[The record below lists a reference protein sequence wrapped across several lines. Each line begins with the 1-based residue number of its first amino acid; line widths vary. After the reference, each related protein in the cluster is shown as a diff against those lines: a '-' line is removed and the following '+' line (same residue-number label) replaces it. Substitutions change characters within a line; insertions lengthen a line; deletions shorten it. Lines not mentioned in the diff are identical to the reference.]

1 MNLFGGPT
9 MFKRFTIRVKLFLG
23 FLLVAII
30 AAIIGVIGITRI
42 NKINSADEKLYNQ
55 VTLGLGHM
63 ANIATSYQTLR
74 SSYRDMI
81 DENAPD
87 RIEKRTKEVDKFIG
101 EIQKSAA
108 DLAKTFDSE
117 ESKKLYLDFKD
128 AFKEFTENIETLKV
142 LCKNNNDIE
151 ATILK
156 DGKLHESRLKAQATI
171 ERLLQYKIDYGKEI
185 YNTNTHITSSAN
197 ILMIIFIVLG
207 FILSLLAGQFLS
219 GNINNILRHLVDQSR
234 KLVTATKAGKLNVRA
249 DPDMV
254 NFEFREIAIGFN
266 DTLDAL
272 IEPLNMAANHV
283 ERISRG
289 DIPQKITAPYEGDFN
304 VIKNNLNQCIDA
316 INLLITDAH
325 MLAKAAAKGELDIR
339 AEEEKHYGD
348 FKKIVEGMNNTL
360 ANVAVPFKFAA
371 DNIQKISIG
380 ELPAITNDIYQG
392 EYANLKKSIDN
403 LITST
408 GQIIEKSKLIAMGDL
423 NVSLEKR
430 SNNDELMIS
439 LNNLIQALQEIVN
452 KIKLVAAGDLS
463 ISLEKRSDKD
473 ELMISLNEMVK
484 RVANVI
490 ARFQLATE
498 QITQVSYEISSGAQ
512 QLSQGASEQASSSE
526 EISSSM
532 EEMASNIQQNTDNAR
547 QTEKIAVLAASNIKK
562 GNSSAAKSAT
572 SMKDIA
578 ERISIISEIA
588 FQTNILAL
596 NAAVEAA
603 RAGEHG
609 RGFAVVAAEVRKL
622 AERSKVAADEIN
634 TVSREGVEIAS
645 RAGDQLDQI
654 VPEIEKTS
662 QLVQEIVAAS
672 IEQNS
677 GADQINSSIQQ
688 LNKVTQQNASASEE
702 LATSSEELANQSE
715 QLRELIAFF
724 KISETIEHPFASNT
738 KPIFSKINKQSESLK
753 KTAPP
758 PLKTDS
764 HGTNII
770 LSNPPAENK
779 DSAFENY

>member
-1 MNLFGGPT
+1 
-9 MFKRFTIRVKLFLG
+9 MFKRYTIRVKIFLG
-23 FLLVAII
+23 FLIVAII
-30 AAIIGVIGITRI
+30 ATTIGVIGITQI

-55 VTLGLGHM
+55 VTLGLGQM
-63 ANIATSYQTLR
+63 ANIAASYQTLR

-87 RIEKRTKEVDKFIG
+87 RIEKRTKEVDKFILD
-101 EIQKSAA
+101 IQKNAA
-108 DLAKTFDSE
+108 DLAKTFETEDG
-117 ESKKLYLDFKD
+117 KKIYQDFKD
-128 AFKEFTENIETLKV
+128 AFKDFTEDIETLKI
-142 LCKNNNDIE
+142 LASTNNDME
-151 ATILK
+151 ATMLK
-156 DGKLHESRLKAQATI
+156 DGKLHESRLKAQAFI
-171 ERLLQYKIDYGKEI
+171 EKLLQYKIDEGKQI
-185 YNTNTHITSSAN
+185 YNTNTHITGSAN
-197 ILMIIFIVLG
+197 ILMLIFIVIGLV
-207 FILSLLAGQFLS
+207 LSLLAGQFLS
-219 GNINNILRHLVDQSR
+219 KNINRILQHLIEQSQ
-234 KLVTATKAGKLNVRA
+234 KLVMATKAGKLNVRA
-249 DPDMV
+249 DSDKI

-266 DTLDAL
+266 EALDAVT
-272 IEPLNMAANHV
+272 EPLNMAAKHV
-283 ERISRG
+283 DRISKG
-289 DIPQKITAPYEGDFN
+289 DIPKKITEQYEGDFN
-304 VIKNNLNQCIDA
+304 VIKDNLNQCIDA
-316 INLLITDAH
+316 INLLISDAN
-325 MLAKAAAKGELDIR
+325 MLAKAASKGELNTQ

-360 ANVAVPFKFAA
+360 ANVAMPFKFAA
-371 DNIQKISIG
+371 DNIEKISIG
-380 ELPAITNDIYQG
+380 ELPAITNDVYQG
-392 EYANLKKSIDN
+392 EYANLKRSIDN
-403 LITST
+403 LITSNS
-408 GQIIEKSKLIAMGDL
+408 QIIEKAKLIAMGDL

-439 LNNLIQALQEIVN
+439 LNNLIQTLREIVN
-452 KIKLVAAGDLS
+452 KVKMVAAGDLT
-463 ISLEKRSDKD
+463 ISMEKRSDKD
-473 ELMISLNEMVK
+473 ELMISLNDMVK

-490 ARFQLATE
+490 AKFQLATE

-532 EEMASNIQQNTDNAR
+532 EEMASNIQQNTDNAS
-547 QTEKIAVLAASNIKK
+547 QTEKIATLAATNIKK
-562 GNSSAAKSAT
+562 GNISTAKSAS

-578 ERISIISEIA
+578 EKISIISEIA

-645 RAGDQLDQI
+645 RAGQQLEEI

-715 QLRELIAFF
+715 QLRELIDFF
-724 KISETIEHPFASNT
+724 KISETTEQAFTSNT
-738 KPIFSKINKQSESLK
+738 RQVYSPLNKHKASFKKPVPTSFLK
-753 KTAPP
+753 NNPQ
-758 PLKTDS
+758 
-764 HGTNII
+764 GTNIV
-770 LSNPPAENK
+770 LSNAPAENK